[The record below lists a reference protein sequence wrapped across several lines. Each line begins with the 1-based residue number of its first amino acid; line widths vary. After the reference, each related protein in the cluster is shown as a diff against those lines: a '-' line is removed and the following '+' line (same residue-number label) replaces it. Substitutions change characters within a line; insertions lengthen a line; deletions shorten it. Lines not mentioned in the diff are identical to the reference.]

1 MGNSM
6 SSSNT
11 AHPHAGDPAAPAGE
25 AAFEAKAGEAAS
37 EAKAVEVP
45 MIMEPSPRAQP
56 PISQYDNGAGVHPQ
70 QPPTKKRAVVASTDL
85 SDRHVYLC
93 ARDALMA
100 VHHRLDGY
108 AWRIPKRHICAC
120 RPPAPR
126 SPLPDQSPARRPP
139 SQATNDRSP
148 DRAARGPPTASKR
161 FNGPYGHGRRRRTVR
176 AQPAHA
182 VRLLRAPARAAY
194 GAAAP
199 DGSPAARGG
208 VALHALRRAA
218 RV

>member
-1 MGNSM
+1 MGNST
-6 SSSNT
+6 SASLAPVAPPN
-11 AHPHAGDPAAPAGE
+11 AGDPAASAGE
-25 AAFEAKAGEAAS
+25 AVSEAKAGEAAS
-37 EAKAVEVP
+37 EVP

-70 QPPTKKRAVVASTDL
+70 QPPTKKRALVASTDL

-126 SPLPDQSPARRPP
+126 SPLPDQCPARRPP

-199 DGSPAARGG
+199 DGSPAPRGG